1 VNKKELF
8 KEITK
13 YYETDYENN
22 HNFLEFIRNL
32 KHVSLTKKLLIKNE
46 YGLIGNILYKHRYNN
61 NLYEC
66 IYKLECQK
74 ILELIKLENISIK
87 YNNYQENFA
96 IEDYD
101 NNKILK
107 YIDNSILNDKN
118 IMKEIIKYHNYIL
131 EYVNVEYRKDKEII
145 LEVVKHDGNA
155 LEYAADELK
164 IDKEIVLEA
173 IKQTEN
179 ALFYI
184 SQKLKQDEMFILE
197 IVKVNKTT
205 IKYLYKE
212 LYNNKSL
219 VLDIIKQDGISLE
232 MLPEKYKDDK
242 EIVFEAVKQNC
253 NAFQYAAD
261 ELKNDQ
267 EFIIYLINE
276 CSSSKTILEHIDINL
291 KKDYSFL
298 YQIVNLNYSI

>member
-1 VNKKELF
+1 MNKKELF

-118 IMKEIIKYHNYIL
+118 IM
-131 EYVNVEYRKDKEII
+131 KEII

>member
-118 IMKEIIKYHNYIL
+118 IM
-131 EYVNVEYRKDKEII
+131 KEII